1 MAKGTADLFDAVDAE
16 PTTYSAL
23 DWVIWALVN
32 AGAFAGALFL
42 FLTKRRIDAV
52 NGGVPPDS
60 PNENPIVCS
69 SP

>member
-42 FLTKRRIDAV
+42 ILKKRNMDAL

-60 PNENPIVCS
+60 SNENPIVRA